1 MLHKE
6 INDAIIRS
14 QHCQRNWDL
23 EQQIPQ
29 EDLDLLITAA
39 TQCPSKQNVAFYKLH
54 FVTNR
59 ELIERIAEHT
69 NGFIIQRQPEVKTTI
84 NTQVLANLV
93 VVFEEY
99 TNITKPLDQFRNEQT
114 RHVAEKNFDEN
125 TLRAMDNDMKLAVGI
140 AAGYLNLTAS
150 MMGYATGCCT
160 CFIGGPIQKTLG
172 LENRPLLLMGVGFKD
187 TTRNRRIHQTDDFV
201 FPSIKKQEIQV
212 NFVK

>member
-1 MLHKE
+1 MIHKE
-6 INDAIIRS
+6 ITDAIIRS

-23 EQQIPQ
+23 NQSIPK

-59 ELIERIAEHT
+59 DLIEKIAAQT
-69 NGFIIQRQPEVKTTI
+69 DGFIIQREPEVKTTI

-99 TNITKPLDQFRNEQT
+99 MNITRPLDQLRNEQT
-114 RHVAEKNFDEN
+114 RELASKKFDEK
-125 TLRAMDNDMKLAVGI
+125 TLRALDFDMKFAVGI

-150 MMGYATGCCT
+150 MLGYSTGCCS
-160 CFIGGPIQKTLG
+160 CFLDKNVQEVMG
-172 LENRPLLLMGVGFKD
+172 LENRPLLLMGIGFKD
-187 TTRNRRIHQTDDFV
+187 AERNRRIHQREDFV
-201 FPSIKKQEIQV
+201 FPSIKKQEIEI
-212 NFVK
+212 NFID